1 MQDLADDRADL
12 LLQVQPQIDGH
23 LIIPAPGRMQTLAG
37 IADALGQERLHIHVD
52 ILLIGGKFDLPRLD
66 ISQNRLQ
73 AGDDGVGIF
82 FCNNAALAQHRRM
95 GDGACDILPVHSAV
109 KADGGVE
116 VVD

>member
-1 MQDLADDRADL
+1 MQA
-12 LLQVQPQIDGH
+12 
-23 LIIPAPGRMQTLAG
+23 LAG

-52 ILLIGGKFDLPRLD
+52 ILLISGKFDLPRLD

-73 AGDDGVGIF
+73 TGDDGVGIF

-95 GDGACDILPVHSAV
+95 GDGACDILPVHPAV